1 MPLLL
6 PGNIR
11 SCSRA
16 VLRPIGRC
24 RDRNGHTEQSHPE
37 RTHSYYTP
45 HMCMPDKRLGPEVMK
60 AGRLGEKI
68 PSRNGLKANNQ

>member
-11 SCSRA
+11 SCSRS
-16 VLRPIGRC
+16 VLRPIGQC
-24 RDRNGHTEQSHPE
+24 RGRNGHTEQSHPE

-45 HMCMPDKRLGPEVMK
+45 HMCMLGPEVMK
-60 AGRLGEKI
+60 AGRLG
-68 PSRNGLKANNQ
+68 